1 MPECVTSWPLE
12 QLELHFLDTH
22 WICSRITDQIIHSAK
37 DALAAMVG
45 RLAGTLRELKLIEFA
60 NYTFLADLPPMP
72 HLAKCIL
79 RCTEDDYI
87 NAPNRSYTVGP
98 GKMPAIEYLEGIT
111 HFDTTLFS
119 LPLHHL
125 RLVADYFTFRCEL
138 ETPMLSL
145 LSLVIEGTPKDG
157 SVRYMHR
164 FPEWFGGEIF
174 PNLQELHVWHLDEMA
189 YLPASIAS
197 FTALTELSL
206 LEVGFNNQ
214 GEYERETH
222 MATSILDP
230 SILQI
235 TTLRTL
241 NILHCD
247 FKTLPAFFMPS
258 LKFMRISACE
268 NLYEFPELSVRALPQ
283 LAVLELHKLES
294 IRTLPESLGELTA
307 LTRLHI
313 SECHLESMPMSM
325 QKLSAL
331 RELTIHSSLVPTDS
345 NSLLRDVAFSLKGL
359 HSLRKL
365 CLSGPYSFCAEDLI
379 FIGLSLKA
387 WPLPFLDIMDNKY
400 PILGFRV
407 SPQTRYKGH
416 FVDPFGEP
424 GCEDYCDLPA
434 DPAPFAFKRFWRA
447 LGLPTEAADWDD
459 GQIVQH
465 WRTMQLK
472 IEAFACIQHSRLCPE
487 SLPDLP
493 AETVAMIGHVAADW
507 QRQHF
512 RENEQQR
519 MSERE
524 QAASRE
530 NATRLADMRHFEHLL
545 LLECRRDLLPENT
558 AAAHAR
564 QNETIAR
571 RHELQ
576 RLQET
581 ETGTEPKDECRARQ
595 LEQLASGQ
603 KNEIYH
609 NAYLCRVRE
618 DERARMLTRMQE
630 LEPQQSLVIKR

>member
-1 MPECVTSWPLE
+1 
-12 QLELHFLDTH
+12 
-22 WICSRITDQIIHSAK
+22 
-37 DALAAMVG
+37 
-45 RLAGTLRELKLIEFA
+45 
-60 NYTFLADLPPMP
+60 
-72 HLAKCIL
+72 
-79 RCTEDDYI
+79 
-87 NAPNRSYTVGP
+87 
-98 GKMPAIEYLEGIT
+98 
-111 HFDTTLFS
+111 
-119 LPLHHL
+119 
-125 RLVADYFTFRCEL
+125 
-138 ETPMLSL
+138 
-145 LSLVIEGTPKDG
+145 
-157 SVRYMHR
+157 
-164 FPEWFGGEIF
+164 
-174 PNLQELHVWHLDEMA
+174 
-189 YLPASIAS
+189 
-197 FTALTELSL
+197 
-206 LEVGFNNQ
+206 
-214 GEYERETH
+214 
-222 MATSILDP
+222 
-230 SILQI
+230 
-235 TTLRTL
+235 
-241 NILHCD
+241 
-247 FKTLPAFFMPS
+247 
-258 LKFMRISACE
+258 
-268 NLYEFPELSVRALPQ
+268 
-283 LAVLELHKLES
+283 
-294 IRTLPESLGELTA
+294 
-307 LTRLHI
+307 
-313 SECHLESMPMSM
+313 MPMSM

-524 QAASRE
+524 QAAPGKMLQGLQTCDTMNICSFLSAD
-530 NATRLADMRHFEHLL
+530 ATCYRRTLPPHTQDKTKRL
-545 LLECRRDLLPENT
+545 RDATSFNDYGKLKLVRNPRTNVGLVSWNNWQVGKKT
-558 AAAHAR
+558 R
-564 QNETIAR
+564 YITTR
-571 RHELQ
+571 
-576 RLQET
+576 
-581 ETGTEPKDECRARQ
+581 
-595 LEQLASGQ
+595 
-603 KNEIYH
+603 IY
-609 NAYLCRVRE
+609 VE
-618 DERARMLTRMQE
+618 
-630 LEPQQSLVIKR
+630 